1 MLDYNQI
8 KEIIKEIDSSS
19 LRVFEL
25 ECQDIK
31 LKLSKNKE
39 NSIYK
44 DNKDYSKEE
53 KISSY
58 LNKEISLEKEVAK
71 EVTDEVKEDF
81 NEENY
86 NIVKSPLVGA
96 YYSASTPGG
105 TPYVEVG
112 SRVKKGDT
120 LCIIEAMK
128 VMNEITSEF
137 DGEIVEVL
145 RKDEDIVE
153 FGMELFK
160 IK

>member
-1 MLDYNQI
+1 M
-8 KEIIKEIDSSS
+8 
-19 LRVFEL
+19 
-25 ECQDIK
+25 
-31 LKLSKNKE
+31 
-39 NSIYK
+39 
-44 DNKDYSKEE
+44 
-53 KISSY
+53 
-58 LNKEISLEKEVAK
+58 
-71 EVTDEVKEDF
+71 TDEVKEDF

-112 SRVKKGDT
+112 SKVKKGDT